1 MLRPDALC
9 ANILIKRGRNQ
20 LPDERKYDV
29 FFSPVWTFEKMFDFF
44 GAQTQIFML
53 KQA

>member
-1 MLRPDALC
+1 MVHPDAFVR
-9 ANILIKRGRNQ
+9 NILIKRGRNQ
-20 LPDERKYDV
+20 LPDEKNYDGV
-29 FFSPVWTFEKMFDFF
+29 FSPVWTFEKMFDFF